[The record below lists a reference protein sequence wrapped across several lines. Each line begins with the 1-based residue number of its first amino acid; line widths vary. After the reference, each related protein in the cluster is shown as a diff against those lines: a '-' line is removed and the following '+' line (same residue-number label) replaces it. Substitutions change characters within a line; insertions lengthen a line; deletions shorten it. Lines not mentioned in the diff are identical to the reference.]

1 MGLSVNP
8 TQTDW
13 GEADGMLSA
22 STGLL
27 PQDSLEASPIDLL
40 PEGVDLLTID
50 LPLDLPVPSV
60 AIAQVIHQATPAPFW
75 FTDDILFHHQRCRR
89 RSYLDTYGDTTR
101 RDPPNDYLLKIRQDS
116 VEHRKRIF
124 SEAPAARPNYPK
136 KDWITGAAETLK
148 LMEQGCDRIANG
160 VLMAELGKAWA
171 GSKLV
176 SSPDLLIKQP
186 GSSRFGDW
194 TYVSVDIRVGKRPKQ
209 DYQIVAAYHAYLLA
223 MTQAVWAETSW
234 LTLKQRGDYA
244 VSLVEMVPRMQLV
257 LQDCLETVLNQAQ
270 EPEVF
275 IAHSRCDLCPWSSHC
290 YNIAEAETHLSLLPG
305 VTPSRYIH
313 LKHLG
318 LTTLDSL
325 ATAPPKA
332 LESLPGFGPHVAHRL
347 VQQAQSTLENR
358 AIAYHHAL
366 VELPDHLFTPEELPT
381 APIEL
386 YFDIEAAP
394 EHNLVYLHGVLVVDR
409 QAQTEVFHPL
419 LAENLAEEAMIW
431 QQLLALLWRYPHAPI
446 FHFCPYEVQ
455 TVKRLAELYGT
466 PEEWITPL
474 LPRFVDLHERV
485 TRVAILPV
493 ESYALKQI
501 ARWIGFNWR
510 DGDANGAQAICW
522 YEQWLL
528 TGDRSQLEAI
538 VRYNEDDC
546 RATYY
551 VKNWLADF
559 SQVKQRRM
567 KRRST
572 I

>member
-8 TQTDW
+8 PQTDW
-13 GEADGMLSA
+13 IEADGALSA
-22 STGLL
+22 SSSLL
-27 PQDSLEASPIDLL
+27 PDL
-40 PEGVDLLTID
+40 PQA
-50 LPLDLPVPSV
+50 LPLDLPSPSE
-60 AIAQVIHQATPAPFW
+60 AIAPIISQAASFW
-75 FTDDILFHHQRCRR
+75 ITDDLLFHHQRCRR
-89 RSYLDTYGDTTR
+89 RSHLDTYSDPAR

-116 VEHRKRIF
+116 IAHRKRIF
-124 SEAPAARPNYPK
+124 SSAPAQRPQYSR
-136 KDWITGAAETLK
+136 KDWTSGAAETLK
-148 LMEQGCDRIANG
+148 LMAEGCDRIANG
-160 VLMAELGKAWA
+160 VLLVELGSAW
-171 GSKLV
+171 GNSKLV
-176 SSPDLLIKQP
+176 SSPDLLVKQP
-186 GSSRFGDW
+186 GQSQFGDW
-194 TYVSVDIRVGKRPKQ
+194 IYVSVDIRVGKRPKQ

-223 MTQAVWAETSW
+223 MIQGVWAETSW

-244 VSLVEMVPRMQLV
+244 VSLVEMVPRMQSI
-257 LQDCLETVLNQAQ
+257 LQDCLETVLNREQ

-290 YNIAEAETHLSLLPG
+290 YAIAHAETHLSLLPG

-318 LTTLDSL
+318 LTTLESL
-325 ATAPPKA
+325 AAVRPKA
-332 LESLPGFGPHVAHRL
+332 LESLPGFGPQVAHRL

-358 AIAYHHAL
+358 AIAYHPSP
-366 VELPDHLFTPEELPT
+366 VDPLPDSLFTPEELPT

-394 EHNLVYLHGVLVVDR
+394 EHNLIYLHGVLVVDR
-409 QAQTEVFHPL
+409 QSQTEVFHPL
-419 LAENLAEEAMIW
+419 LAETMAEEEAIW
-431 QQLLALLWRYPHAPI
+431 QQLLELFWRYPHAPI

-455 TVKRLAELYGT
+455 TVKRMAERYGT

-474 LPRFVDLHERV
+474 IPRFVDLHERV

-501 ARWIGFNWR
+501 ARWVGFNWR

-528 TGDRSQLEAI
+528 TGDRSQLDAI

-546 RATYY
+546 RATYA
-551 VKNWLADF
+551 VKDWLTEF

-567 KRRST
+567 RRRSHG
-572 I
+572 